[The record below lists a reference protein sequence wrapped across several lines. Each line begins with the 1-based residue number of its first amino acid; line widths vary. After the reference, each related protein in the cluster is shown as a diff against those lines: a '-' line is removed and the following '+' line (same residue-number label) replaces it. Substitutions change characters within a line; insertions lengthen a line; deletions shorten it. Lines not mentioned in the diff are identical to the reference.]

1 MQDLTYSLRVVG
13 TSSLLI
19 DARPRVGFNYDLV
32 LSSLFLAK
40 LQELATLNLANPF
53 AIAP

>member
-1 MQDLTYSLRVVG
+1 MMGKAHIQGVTFQKDSNV
-13 TSSLLI
+13 
-19 DARPRVGFNYDLV
+19 VGFNYHLV